1 MINYA
6 LTAVGLVNALGDNRE
21 AISERLFRGETGRMS
36 PCRLKVGGETVLVG
50 RVHEDLP
57 ALGGDLA
64 PFDCRNNRL
73 SAVAFRQIEGEVA
86 RVRESFGA
94 ARVGVVIGTSTAGL
108 DASEQAFAEWHAQ
121 GALPAGYDLH
131 LKHEMGGVSK
141 VIARLAGVSGPTY
154 TVSTAC
160 SSSAKVFASAAG
172 LLASGFCD
180 AVITGG
186 VDVLCQLTLNGFES
200 LASLCRGV
208 SLPMS
213 RNRTGLNIGEGAAL
227 FVMTREARAAGVFL
241 RGVGESCDAYH
252 MSAPHPE
259 GTGAEAAMRAAL
271 AQADLQ
277 PGDIHYL
284 NFHGTGTPLNDA
296 MEAKATARLFGALPC
311 SSTKPMIGHGLGM
324 AGAME
329 IAFCQLALEAADA
342 QGVPLPPH
350 CWDGVVDERL
360 PALPLTAAGQRLVVA
375 GPIRMMSNS
384 FAFGGNN
391 CSVVLEARRAPVQN

>member
-1 MINYA
+1 MIDYP
-6 LTAVGLVNALGDNRE
+6 LTAVGLVNALGDNRA
-21 AISERLFRGETGRMS
+21 AIGDRLFRGDTSRMT

-50 RVHEDLP
+50 RVQEDLP
-57 ALGGDLA
+57 ELSGDLA

-73 SAVAFRQIEGEVA
+73 SAVAFRQIEAEVA
-86 RVRESFGA
+86 RVRDRFGP

-108 DASEQAFAEWHAQ
+108 DASEQAFARWHAE
-121 GALPAGYDLH
+121 GSLPEGYTLH

-141 VIARLAGVSGPTY
+141 VIARLGGVTGPTY
-154 TVSTAC
+154 TISTAC

-172 LLASGFCD
+172 LLATGFCD

-200 LASLCRGV
+200 LASLCRGY

-227 FVMTREARAAGVFL
+227 FVMTRETPEHGVFL

-271 AQADLQ
+271 AQAALQ
-277 PGDIHYL
+277 PADIHYL

-296 MEAKATARLFGALPC
+296 MEAKATARLFGAVLC

-329 IAFCQLALEAADA
+329 VAFCHLALESGDER
-342 QGVPLPPH
+342 GVPVPPH

-360 PALPLTAAGQRLVVA
+360 PTLPLTVPGQRLDVS
-375 GPIRMMSNS
+375 GPVRMMSNS

-391 CSVVLEARRAPVQN
+391 CSVVLEARHAGV